1 MAISE
6 DLRSVQ
12 TMLGSPAMA
21 SLNENQASLLRLACE
36 NLRALAEQVEALE
49 ELPLTEPGG
58 TFPGLGLSPLFG
70 PDSDRNAVPFQ

>member
-12 TMLGSPAMA
+12 AMLGSPAMA
-21 SLNENQASLLRLACE
+21 SQDERQASLLRLACD

-49 ELPLTEPGG
+49 ELPLTASAGAMP
-58 TFPGLGLSPLFG
+58 PSG
-70 PDSDRNAVPFQ
+70 PMSSATSRA